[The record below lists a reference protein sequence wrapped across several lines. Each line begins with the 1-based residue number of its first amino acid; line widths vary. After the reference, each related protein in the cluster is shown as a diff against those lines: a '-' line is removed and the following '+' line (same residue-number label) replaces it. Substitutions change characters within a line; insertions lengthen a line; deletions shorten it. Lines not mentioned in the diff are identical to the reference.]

1 MSADIAH
8 DLQAKTTEQTAPV
21 PLRAHL
27 VLALGPATA
36 LGGVVWALV
45 QPWRL
50 TLLHPHGQG
59 FWWLLSEPPV
69 YVVVVG
75 LLFRLLLAP
84 GIVDDI
90 AAAGEAVVS
99 RLEPAGEEP

>member
-1 MSADIAH
+1 VSADIAH
-8 DLQAKTTEQTAPV
+8 DLQAKTTERAAPV
-21 PLRAHL
+21 QLRAFF

-59 FWWLLSEPPV
+59 FWWIVSEPQL
-69 YVVVVG
+69 YVVLVG
-75 LLFRLLLAP
+75 LLFRVLLAQ
-84 GIVDDI
+84 GIVEDI
-90 AAAGEAVVS
+90 TAATHTGVS
-99 RLEPAGEEP
+99 RFERTGEEL